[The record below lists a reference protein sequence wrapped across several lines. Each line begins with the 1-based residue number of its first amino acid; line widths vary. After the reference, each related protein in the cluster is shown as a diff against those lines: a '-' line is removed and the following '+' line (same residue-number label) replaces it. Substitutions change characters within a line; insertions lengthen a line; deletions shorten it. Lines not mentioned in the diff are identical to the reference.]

1 MEVCIGAKDSTS
13 VNHATVQGIKGYLK
27 VNSSVNI
34 SKSID
39 FYINNELTTFNGE
52 FNENHMINEFSA
64 FSEIIDNKD
73 FETCYKNLRHS
84 EIVMEILCDAKKD
97 AGIIF
102 SAD

>member
-1 MEVCIGAKDSTS
+1 MEK
-13 VNHATVQGIKGYLK
+13 KL
-27 VNSSVNI
+27 I

-39 FYINNELTTFNGE
+39 FYINKELTTFNGE
-52 FNENHMINEFSA
+52 LNENHMINEFSA
-64 FSEIIDNKD
+64 FSKIIDNKD